1 MTTFAGLKTHT
12 AMAYDIKILK
22 DETQDGIRVV
32 YAQPCNEVCSQQIA
46 FAVKDGIILE
56 AAFAG
61 GCSGNTQGIC
71 ALIRGMRVT
80 DAVARLEGIS
90 CGGKGTSCP
99 DQLARALRTVL
110 MEQE

>member
-1 MTTFAGLKTHT
+1 
-12 AMAYDIKILK
+12 MAYDITILK
-22 DETQDGIRVV
+22 DETQDGVRIV
-32 YAQPCNEVCSQQIA
+32 YAQPCRDVCSQQIA

-71 ALIRGMRVT
+71 SLIKGMLVT
-80 DAVARLEGIS
+80 DAVARLEGIR

-99 DQLARALRTVL
+99 DQLARALRTV
-110 MEQE
+110 M